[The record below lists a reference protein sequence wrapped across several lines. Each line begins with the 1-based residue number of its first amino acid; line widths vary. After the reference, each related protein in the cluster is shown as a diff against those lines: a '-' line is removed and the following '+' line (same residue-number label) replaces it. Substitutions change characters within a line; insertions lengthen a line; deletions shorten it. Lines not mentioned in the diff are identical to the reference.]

1 MGSDT
6 HKEHPLASDVPKG
19 TLYQNL
25 IFKGLGMGSGEQCHR
40 LHTDR
45 QAGMHRGGIWTCKQ
59 EPGRDLSASAQSH
72 RPPPTRPPCGGTG
85 RGGTGDGQ
93 GSCTCGT
100 TSVSWS
106 PTINCL
112 AICFLA
118 LPRLVVGIWTQLRH
132 RVSAFHRWLWEALC
146 WGGSGV
152 VGSVAWTQSGADF
165 TPW

>member
-85 RGGTGDGQ
+85 GTERGGDG
-93 GSCTCGT
+93 GRAG
-100 TSVSWS
+100 
-106 PTINCL
+106 
-112 AICFLA
+112 FLHMRHDISELIPNHQ
-118 LPRLVVGIWTQLRH
+118 LPGHLLPGPAT
-132 RVSAFHRWLWEALC
+132 A
-146 WGGSGV
+146 GGWDLNS
-152 VGSVAWTQSGADF
+152 T
-165 TPW
+165 